1 MVECP
6 KDEEKSM
13 MAEQSEAAE
22 VIELKERDAQ
32 SP

>member
-1 MVECP
+1 
-6 KDEEKSM
+6 M